1 MARQKKSTSEEVLE
15 QLGVIGDATE
25 KITKKVLEKA
35 ITKGLP
41 ALNKGLKK
49 VSEALKDW
57 VEKE

>member
-1 MARQKKSTSEEVLE
+1 MAKPKKSTSEEVLE
-15 QLGVIGDATE
+15 QLGIIGNATE

-49 VSEALKDW
+49 VSEALNDW
-57 VEKE
+57 VKE

>member
-25 KITKKVLEKA
+25 NIAKAVTKKV

-41 ALNKGLKK
+41 ALKKGLNK

-57 VEKE
+57 VEEE

>member
-1 MARQKKSTSEEVLE
+1 MAKQKKRTSKEVLE
-15 QLGVIGDATE
+15 QLGIIGNATE

-49 VSEALKDW
+49 VSEALNDW
-57 VEKE
+57 VKE

>member
-1 MARQKKSTSEEVLE
+1 MAKQKKSTSEEVLE
-15 QLGVIGDATE
+15 QLGIIGNATE

-49 VSEALKDW
+49 VSEALNDW
-57 VEKE
+57 VKE